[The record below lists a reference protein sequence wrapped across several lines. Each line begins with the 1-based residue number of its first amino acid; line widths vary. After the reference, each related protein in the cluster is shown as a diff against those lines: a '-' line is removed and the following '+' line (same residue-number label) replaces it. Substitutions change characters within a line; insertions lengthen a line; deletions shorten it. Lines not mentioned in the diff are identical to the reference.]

1 MWLFNKKR
9 AELVAQ
15 SISQLIHL
23 LSAGRE
29 DHGPTGPEKL
39 LRGLAPFLSEDT
51 IIGQRVVKLLV
62 AMAGKARFFVSLA
75 TAPDHSGHRLT
86 IDGRGVYSG
95 FSLACALPPRT
106 LMIDLQPS
114 AVGYQAR
121 LLYAACKTM
130 PNVVE
135 RRVFDENGRLTA
147 VGCRLERSTPAAVVT
162 APGKEVQRT
171 PGVSPL
177 VPRSLSRR
185 LLRLFRRGSRI
196 LGSFRRRDGDVG

>member
-15 SISQLIHL
+15 SISQLIHV

-29 DHGPTGPEKL
+29 DHGPTGPERL

-86 IDGRGVYSG
+86 IDGRGIYSG
-95 FSLACALPPRT
+95 FSLACALPPRMV
-106 LMIDLQPS
+106 MIDLQPS
-114 AVGYQAR
+114 
-121 LLYAACKTM
+121 
-130 PNVVE
+130 
-135 RRVFDENGRLTA
+135 RRGIPGAPAL
-147 VGCRLERSTPAAVVT
+147 CRLQGDA
-162 APGKEVQRT
+162 QRGRASRLSVKIAT
-171 PGVSPL
+171 GMRWRGV
-177 VPRSLSRR
+177 
-185 LLRLFRRGSRI
+185 
-196 LGSFRRRDGDVG
+196 